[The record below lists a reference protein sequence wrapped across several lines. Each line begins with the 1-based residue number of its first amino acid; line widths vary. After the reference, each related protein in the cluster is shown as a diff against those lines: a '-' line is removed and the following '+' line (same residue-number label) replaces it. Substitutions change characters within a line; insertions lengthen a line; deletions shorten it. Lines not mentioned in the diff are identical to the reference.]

1 MSYYLVSC
9 IGLTFLLKYAKILKH
24 YRDHWTSKDE
34 FFKDL
39 FGCSLCLGFWVGM
52 IHIPFIS
59 LCQGTDLKLLLL
71 PTVSSAIAW
80 FADSTL
86 QMIQAAELLMMK
98 HVKDKHAKVNALT

>member
-24 YRDHWTSKDE
+24 YRDHWTSQDE

-59 LCQGTDLKLLLL
+59 LCDGSDLKLLLL
-71 PTVSSAIAW
+71 PAVSAATSW
-80 FADSTL
+80 FADGVL
-86 QMIQAAELLMMK
+86 QMIQALELYLMK
-98 HVKDKHAKVNALT
+98 QVRKD

>member
-24 YRDHWTSKDE
+24 YRDHWIKEDE

-59 LCQGTDLKLLLL
+59 LCDGTNLKLLLL
-71 PTVSSAIAW
+71 PAVSAATSW
-80 FADSTL
+80 FADGAL
-86 QMIQAAELLMMK
+86 QMIQALELYLMK
-98 HVKDKHAKVNALT
+98 QVRKD